1 MAPVCVAGRLFLLV
15 WLVLLSFGTS
25 HIKSLL
31 VYDRQ
36 FLLDLR
42 HSVSDL
48 AVFNH
53 DGQNTLPPLLS
64 GIPTHL
70 YRAWAST
77 SQRKRRRRRGKRS
90 GRLVKLKVCLARSSS
105 ISRTGHGLSPPF
117 VVSRRFLEPIDT
129 CLVRVVG
136 LDEGV
141 RPRRPCSPRPRQR
154 GVDPRNLRTLLRAPR
169 SAEPQAPAPARI
181 GLVNA
186 RSLANKTFILR
197 DFFSSRSLDLL
208 CVTETWIGAGDHSA
222 LVELLPAGCSYFNSP
237 RTSGRGGGTATVFK
251 NDFKCKQRALTT
263 SISSFEVTLF
273 EVGRSDPVLCAVIY
287 RPPKY
292 NKDFINDF
300 SEFLA
305 GLMPNYDRVLIVGDF
320 NIHVCCPEKPL
331 VTDFLN
337 IIDSFNFVQCVFG
350 PTHEHGHTLDLV
362 LSHGLSV
369 LNIEICDSGFSDH
382 MPVLVDVVLSSAAV
396 KSCAPARLCRRFNPF
411 TAGLFSAAFDQLCPP
426 PDSASVDT
434 EKLSSWFYSSCRNIL
449 DSVAPLRS
457 IQPKVK
463 PEPWFNDR
471 ARAAKRE
478 CRKAERRWKKD
489 KLQVSFQILKDSWR
503 SYQNTIKE
511 TKREHLSNII
521 MENRHNPRV
530 LFKTIDSVLKA
541 PQPICL
547 EASPEMCNNFLHFFI
562 DKIVTARALTTVPA
576 SDPSYSA
583 SCLAEFD
590 RFEPVTLS
598 YLEDVVGHIKPSGS
612 LCDVMPPHFFK
623 EVFQSI
629 GQQVLAIINSSL
641 SSGIVPA
648 VSHPSTNQARPCL
661 ASEIR
666 RDRAFS
672 EWYGR
677 KRERSRG

>member
-562 DKIVTARALTTVPA
+562 DKTVTARALTTVPA

-641 SSGIVPA
+641 SSGIVPEASRQRRA
-648 VSHPSTNQARPCL
+648 VWT
-661 ASEIR
+661 IR
-666 RDRAFS
+666 
-672 EWYGR
+672 G
-677 KRERSRG
+677 